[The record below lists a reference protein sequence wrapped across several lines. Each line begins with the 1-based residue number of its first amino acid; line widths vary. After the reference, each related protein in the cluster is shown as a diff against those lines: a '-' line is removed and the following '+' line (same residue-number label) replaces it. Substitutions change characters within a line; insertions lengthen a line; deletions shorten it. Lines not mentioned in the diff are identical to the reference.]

1 MVQMVKNLHVI
12 WETWVQSLGWEDLW
26 RRAWQLTPVL
36 LPGESPWTEEPGGL
50 QSMGL
55 QRVGHDWATKCMH
68 ARARTHTHTH
78 THTSKVWVSDD
89 FWELAWNPNHHSE
102 NLLSACARG
111 FCEALPKSL
120 KQYYY
125 YPDFIV
131 WNGGK
136 AICPRQYTRKSGGRM
151 WTTSFGSS
159 IVSSNLGL
167 HCPVRPQT
175 VDRDA
180 KVI

>member
-78 THTSKVWVSDD
+78 THTQAKSE
-89 FWELAWNPNHHSE
+89 FQMTSE
-102 NLLSACARG
+102 NWHGTLTTTVKTCWVLALGGSARPSPSPWSSTITTLTLL
-111 FCEALPKSL
+111 CEMEAKRFAQDSTPGSLEVGCEPRHLAL
-120 KQYYY
+120 
-125 YPDFIV
+125 
-131 WNGGK
+131 
-136 AICPRQYTRKSGGRM
+136 A
-151 WTTSFGSS
+151 SS
-159 IVSSNLGL
+159 HLTLVSTAL
-167 HCPVRPQT
+167 
-175 VDRDA
+175 
-180 KVI
+180 